1 MPDTFELERTEGLE
15 PLMRGARNAAGS
27 CLSVG
32 SQDTVTL
39 LCDEKSTRVGA
50 ALLAAAKERGAVVHT
65 FVLERHAPRPAD
77 RLPSGVVRSLHDSTV
92 SIYAVHPLDGETPH
106 RIELLD
112 MVIPLR
118 LRHAHMVRITE
129 DAMQQ
134 GMLSDYRRV
143 ARLNEIMIR
152 KVSAAREIRVT
163 GPKGTDVRVELD
175 PREPWDSSAGVIE
188 PGHWH
193 NLPNGEILTC
203 PERVDGLFVCDGIA
217 PTIRQVDRFEIGMR
231 PLRIEI
237 AEGKLV
243 AISGGPGDLAPQV
256 EKNLIEG
263 KNTDRIGMFAVGT
276 NFDLLMTIGD
286 PIQDLFVPGAY
297 FSFGRSPGTGTY
309 APRWTSSAQ
318 YTFTA
323 RQTSLLLDGKAV
335 IEDGRYAPDILA
347 STEDNQR

>member
-1 MPDTFELERTEGLE
+1 MPDTSELERTEGLE
-15 PLMRGARNAAGS
+15 PLIRGARNAAGS
-27 CLSVG
+27 CLSIG

-39 LCDEKSTRVGA
+39 LCDDKSARVGA
-50 ALLAAAKERGAVVHT
+50 ALLAAAREKGAVVHS

-77 RLPSGVVRSLHDSTV
+77 RLPPEVVRSLHDSTV
-92 SIYAVHPLDGETPH
+92 SIYAVQPLEGETPH

-118 LRHAHMVRITE
+118 LRHAHMVRISE

-143 ARLNEIMIR
+143 ARLNEIMIQE
-152 KVSAAREIRVT
+152 VSAAGEIRVT
-163 GPKGTDVRVELD
+163 GPKGTDVQVELD

-217 PTIRQVDRFEIGMR
+217 PTMEPVDRFEIGIR

-237 AEGKLV
+237 ADGRLA
-243 AISGGPGDLAPQV
+243 AISGGPGDLASQV
-256 EKNLIEG
+256 EKNLNEG

-276 NFDLLMTIGD
+276 NFDLLMSIGD
-286 PIQDLFVPGAY
+286 PMQDLFVPGAY
-297 FSFGRSPGTGTY
+297 LSFGRSPGTGTY
-309 APRWTSSAQ
+309 TPRWISSAQ
-318 YTFTA
+318 HTFTA
-323 RQTSLLLDGKAV
+323 RQTSLLLDGRAV
-335 IEDGRYAPDILA
+335 IEDSRYAPEILA
-347 STEDNQR
+347 LTEDKRS